1 MERTRAS
8 FYQDNQ
14 EYTYGKPANITSVK
28 TVTKKWRFKPRSI
41 WPFVMWGLAL
51 FAGFKITVLPLVEGV
66 FNYTTATNEIIQ
78 LRHQHSAMQKE
89 LNQMYKK
96 RDYMKTP
103 SYVEERAHEL
113 GLVKSGESQIL
124 LQEKG
129 SAGSLSAR

>member
-1 MERTRAS
+1 MERAS
-8 FYQDNQ
+8 ARLYQDNRA
-14 EYTYGKPANITSVK
+14 YIPGKQANVTSVK
-28 TVTKKWRFKPRSI
+28 TVTKKWRFRPRSI

-51 FAGFKITVLPLVEGV
+51 FAGFKITVIPLIEGIS
-66 FNYTTATNEIIQ
+66 NYAMATNEIIQ
-78 LRHQHSAMQKE
+78 LKNQHSAMQKE
-89 LNQMYKK
+89 LNQMLKK

-129 SAGSLSAR
+129 STGSSTVE